1 MDWVTVVIETPRHS
15 TGKYFY
21 DEEDKCLRLKKLLPL
36 GMSFPYDF
44 GLVKDTKGEDGDPV
58 DAMVI
63 TECDTYPG
71 VQMKCRVIGA
81 LLASQKSPGKKTIR
95 NDRFFFIPED
105 SLVYAHITDIKDFSK
120 RHNQQLEDF
129 FINYNK
135 AENKEFAPLRLINAA
150 QAQKLLG
157 KELH

>member
-1 MDWVTVVIETPRHS
+1 MTLVTVVIETPRHS
-15 TGKYFY
+15 VGKYFY
-21 DEEDKCLRLKKLLPL
+21 DAKDKCFRLKKLLPL

-44 GLVKDTKGEDGDPV
+44 GMIKDTQGEDGDPV

-71 VQMKCRVIGA
+71 VQMECRVIGA
-81 LLASQKSPGKKTIR
+81 LLASQKSPGKKAIR

-105 SLVYAHITDIKDFSK
+105 SLVYEHITDMKDFSK
-120 RHNQQLEDF
+120 RHNRQLEEF

-135 AENKEFAPLRLINAA
+135 AENKEFVPLKLFNAA
-150 QAQKLLG
+150 QAKKLLG